1 VGAGALVFLGFLVLG
16 FLGFL
21 FFLGFLVLGFLVLGL
36 MVLGLMVLGFLG
48 FFCRARELSATLPPR
63 SVDSEAA
70 DTKMIAN
77 KTVAKAKDFMLL
89 LFFDVS
95 VFSME

>member
-21 FFLGFLVLGFLVLGL
+21 FFLGFLVLGFL
-36 MVLGLMVLGFLG
+36 VLGLMVLGFLG